1 MNDQRTIEL
10 RSPREIA
17 KMRTAGLAVWRA
29 HQAAARLI
37 RPGVTTAELN
47 AAIRAELK
55 ACGAVPLFLGY
66 PGPTPFPAE
75 SCISVNEELVHGIPG
90 PRVLQTGDVVSVDIG
105 ASVGG
110 WCGDAAITHPVGEIS
125 ASAKKL
131 LATTRA
137 TLDLAIEL
145 LAVKQYWSEVAREL
159 EAFVIQSG
167 FAVVDSMIG
176 HGIGRQMHEAPQVPN
191 CYRKEWAKEED
202 FALRPGLVLAI
213 EPMVNTGTPDL
224 ICLPDQWT
232 MVAVDRKKTAHFEHT
247 VAFTNDGPRRLTA
260 KPDPAEMSQLPE
272 WLSEPDSWVDW

>member
-1 MNDQRTIEL
+1 MTEERQLEL

-17 KMRTAGLAVWRA
+17 KMRTAGLVVWRA
-29 HQAAARLI
+29 HQAAARLV
-37 RPGVTTAELN
+37 RPGITTAELN

-90 PRVLQTGDVVSVDIG
+90 SRKLQAGDVVSIDIG

-110 WCGDAAITHPVGEIS
+110 WCGDAAVTHPVGEVS

-131 LATTRA
+131 LATTKQV
-137 TLDLAIEL
+137 LDLAIEL
-145 LAVKQYWSEVAREL
+145 LTTKQYWSEVAREM
-159 EAFVIQSG
+159 EAFVTGQG
-167 FAVVDSMIG
+167 FAVVDSMVG

-191 CYRKEWAKEED
+191 CYSKEWAKKED

-213 EPMVNTGTPDL
+213 EPMVNTSTPKL
-224 ICLPDQWT
+224 VCLADNWT
-232 MVAVDRKKTAHFEHT
+232 MVAADRKYTAHFEHT
-247 VAFTNDGPRRLTA
+247 VALTKEGPQRLTA
-260 KPDPAEMSQLPE
+260 APNPSEAANLPD
-272 WLSEPDSWVDW
+272 WLSSPENWVVW

>member
-1 MNDQRTIEL
+1 MNDHRPLEL

-17 KMRTAGLAVWRA
+17 KLRAAGLAVWRA

-90 PRVLQTGDVVSVDIG
+90 PRLLHSGDVVSIDIG

-125 ASAKKL
+125 PSAKKL

-137 TLDLAIEL
+137 VLDLAIEL
-145 LAVKQYWSEVAREL
+145 LAVKQFWSEVAREL
-159 EAFVIQSG
+159 EAFVTRSG
-167 FAVVDSMIG
+167 FAVVDSMVG

-191 CYRKEWAKEED
+191 CYREEWAKEED

-213 EPMVNTGTPDL
+213 EPMVNTASPDL
-224 ICLPDQWT
+224 VCLPDNWT
-232 MVAVDRKKTAHFEHT
+232 MVAADRKYTAHFEHT
-247 VAFTNDGPRRLTA
+247 VALTKDGPRRLTA
-260 KPDPAEMSQLPE
+260 KPDAAEASQLPE
-272 WLSEPDSWVDW
+272 WLSNPDSWVDW